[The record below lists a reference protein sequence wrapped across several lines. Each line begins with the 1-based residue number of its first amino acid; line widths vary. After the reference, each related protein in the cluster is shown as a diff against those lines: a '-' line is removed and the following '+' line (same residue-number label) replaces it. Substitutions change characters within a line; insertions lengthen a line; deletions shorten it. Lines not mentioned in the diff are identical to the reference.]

1 MIERD
6 NYCNQLEEINKGLK
20 NQIESYEKLQENM
33 KKK

>member
-6 NYCNQLEEINKGLK
+6 NYCNQEEINKGLK
-20 NQIESYEKLQENM
+20 NQIENYEKLQENM